1 MPYRVDN
8 WRRRHEFDLAVVQS
22 FGAFSP
28 GGRFLAAADSNS
40 IEVRDARSGAISATV
55 EMIGVTSLAV
65 SPDGRLL
72 VAADDEG
79 GVNAWTLPP
88 AAILWRARL
97 VMPPP
102 AYVQVVFD
110 VQFAAQGLLALASK
124 PAGVNNTL
132 IEVWPVKAGQ
142 NERPK
147 PAWQSIM
154 LNADYQ
160 AFAPSPDGA
169 RVLLATEDGY
179 WLIQSD
185 DRRFIDGYYE
195 SGEHALVA
203 FAADGREAAGIEPE
217 GGWIYDVASHAMREI
232 DDYAPLE
239 EPSDVAWSPDGDA
252 LLITSENGLV
262 LCVRTAD
269 GFLYRGVIDD
279 SPGFEAAAFLD
290 AHTIAAKRGDSL
302 LVLAT
307 EPA

>member
-1 MPYRVDN
+1 MQ
-8 WRRRHEFDLAVVQS
+8 EFDLAVVQS

-40 IEVRDARSGAISATV
+40 IEVRDARSGVISATV
-55 EMIGVTSLAV
+55 EMVGVTSLAV

-79 GVNAWTLPP
+79 GINAWTLPP
-88 AAILWRARL
+88 ATALWRARL
-97 VMPPP
+97 VLPPP
-102 AYVQVVFD
+102 AYAQVVYD

-124 PAGVNNTL
+124 PAGVNNTV
-132 IEVWPVKAGQ
+132 IEVWPLKPGQ
-142 NERPK
+142 NDRPK
-147 PAWQSIM
+147 PTWQSVM

-160 AFAPSPDGA
+160 AFSPAPDGS

-179 WLIQSD
+179 WLIQSDD

-203 FAADGREAAGIEPE
+203 FSPDGGEAAGIEPE

-232 DDYAPLE
+232 DDYAALD
-239 EPSDVAWSPDGDA
+239 EPSDVAWSADGDA
-252 LLITSENGLV
+252 LLITSEDGLV
-262 LCVRTAD
+262 LCARTAD

-279 SPGFEAAAFLD
+279 SAGFEAAAFLD
-290 AHTIAAKRGDSL
+290 GQTIAAKRGDT
-302 LVLAT
+302 LVVLTT